1 MSKELMNTTEMKEVI
16 SKRTACMK
24 VFEHADHRFTAAIY
38 GTPVHYM
45 KDGRWEEID
54 NRLEAVADVD
64 EEEIADGAANKN
76 SDAETAA
83 LQAAEGVS
91 GEAAESVKAKE
102 SAGESDTAAN
112 GGDVANISGAFKVRL
127 SNKVKKKQMVSLGE
141 GSRKLTWGFVDA
153 NSVKRQILKETEA
166 ERQPDSAGALEH
178 TADSEKDPTA
188 AYAVRHLKSRI
199 LYPEAFQ
206 GVDIRYTIGPESL
219 KEDLVLKQAD
229 AVHAFT
235 WRYAP
240 GGLKARQE
248 GADIV
253 FEDAGGREAYRLSA
267 PYMTDAAG
275 EVSHGLT
282 LTLTD
287 DGGEK
292 NKEAYVRLEADAGWL
307 AAEERAYPVVIDPVV
322 TTDVARDKIQ
332 DCHVS
337 SFYNTDNF
345 YNSHI
350 LKTGRVDGSVLRSY
364 LKFTLPQLNKA
375 SEMVTSAWYVA
386 IRRPGGS
393 DQRRIDIHRVT
404 KDWNSK
410 TVTWDNKPSYD
421 PKVADYIAFSGSGLT
436 RLVFDITGVVK
447 DWYADGKNYGLMMK
461 EHGEEEG
468 TYNEYISSDDNLDDN
483 AATRPQIMIQYVSC
497 EGLEDFWT
505 YHQHDIGRAGTG
517 YVNDYNGS
525 QILVHPTYAL
535 SGSRAPISLSHV
547 FNSSEQGADI
557 GYGKGFRLN
566 YHQTMTAKKIGST
579 DYYCQTDGDGT
590 RRYFAKD
597 TTDSKWKDE
606 LDQTRILTL
615 DSSNRYTVTDKDGG
629 KQHFLNGLLV
639 KEEDASGNT
648 LSILHN
654 ASKIVKLTD
663 GSGREVN
670 LAYGSDGHLSK
681 LTDAAGRVTT
691 FGYTNGFLTSI
702 TDPDGAVSRFTYDT
716 AAGKGMM
723 LTAADPYGY
732 KVQYSYGSRAPYRV
746 SKVTEYAG
754 STEGQSL
761 ALAYGHNRTSFT
773 DSKGR
778 KEVYLFD
785 NAGRTVSVRNDA
797 GYGAAWQYLD
807 TAKNKNKLSAAT
819 DLRYVSPQYLR
830 GVTGGMAGWT
840 RYSNAD
846 HVVVEDS
853 AAGEA
858 YIGTKCIRIRS
869 TAASGDGA
877 AYQNLTVKAGKR
889 YVFSAY
895 VKASVSEL
903 AAKGRI
909 WLQIED
915 TAKNLAVV
923 ADSVGITA
931 GTEGFKRL
939 SVAFTAP
946 DNGTGNGTSSLR
958 ILARTRNFKGTA
970 WFDGLQMEEGEAAGR
985 LNLVS
990 NNCFQ
995 NGMTDHTAL
1004 QFAGGDGV
1012 LKTGAAAQ
1020 VPTVLKG
1027 TVNEDKVNIR
1037 AAAGTAYQA
1046 LVMAPK
1052 GTSATIHGADY
1063 DSDGSIWYAIRAKI
1077 GNKTYD
1083 GYMKGTYLNLSIS
1096 GAVVTVRGVV
1106 AADNLNLRAGAG
1118 TGYSA
1123 KTMMAAGTTVGIKG
1137 AAKDSSGT
1145 KWYRLAFTKNG
1156 TQYDGYA
1163 SADYV
1168 AVMRPST
1175 SHAAPSGT
1183 LNVRTEPNT
1192 SCSVAVQIGSSDKVN
1207 IVSHAGLKNGDL
1219 WYGVKLTKGGKAYTG
1234 YVLSDLVTVSSTDA
1248 PAEIRMGQQE
1258 KVPGGNGPTGDSV
1271 LKITGDEKNNKRCY
1285 QPLAISG
1292 KKGDCFMACGWG
1304 YADSV
1309 SLKEKFFESDSH
1321 AGNSLNSRKN
1331 RHFGLHINF
1340 ISSDAND
1347 RNDIHYAEFG
1357 ADCSEWQFMNTAF
1370 VAKHDYVRVDIGFC
1384 YGNNSNQAYFTGLGL
1399 YKEEYGTS
1407 FAYDDKGNVVKVTDQ
1422 AKKNSSFE
1430 YDTVDN
1436 LKKLMDP
1443 KGNAFKYDYDKKHRV
1458 TGAASAA
1465 GMKYTFAYD
1474 NYGNP
1479 VTARTV
1485 DSSAETDAK
1494 KAMTSKAAYTTG
1506 TAEGQYMASQTSPE
1520 GVTTAYDWDVT
1531 KGLLKNVS
1539 VSSHQADYSY
1549 DTMDRLTKVTGKAA
1563 VNGTEAAVQV
1573 QYTYDRD
1580 RLTKI
1585 THNGF
1590 DYTFAY
1596 DGFGNRKSV
1605 SIAGKAAVSHDYE
1618 AKNGNLLK
1626 STYANGWEVAYT
1638 YDNLDRVTEVKA
1650 SKDGTSYTIGRYI
1663 YDKLGRVARFVDGQV
1678 SGKSCT
1684 YGYDLTDRLCEAVFD
1699 DGTAYRYTYDA
1710 NDCLVK
1716 EVQTTPD
1723 GVRTVTRGYDAD
1735 SRETAVACG
1744 SAKVEKTFD
1753 KLGRLSSIRR
1763 NGGKHTT
1770 AYTYETASDGGQTG
1784 RIKTVKNGSGTWE
1797 YAYDAWGNVSK
1808 ATENGSADSHTYTY
1822 DAQGQLT
1829 REYDPDKKLYL
1840 GYQYDAGGNLTEVRS
1855 YPAGAE
1861 GGPEGT
1867 GTVLKTFA
1875 YDSTWKDQLA
1885 SVTMDGKTR
1894 NFTYDA
1900 NGNLLNG
1907 GKYTYSWTKGSLLE
1921 KVTGDGLEAVYTYD
1935 ASGIRTSKK
1944 VNGTT
1949 TEYLTAGGS
1958 VLSEKKNGVWQ
1969 HYLYDGSGQ
1978 LMAIRYKGADYYYIR
1993 DGLMTISGLVDANGV
2008 AVVNYRYDSWGILTG
2023 ITGSMAG
2030 TLGKDNPYR
2039 FKGYYYDEETGM
2051 YYLKSRY
2058 YQPEICRFISADEP
2072 ELTRITPMALTD
2084 KNLYAYCD
2092 NNPIVRRDMDGA
2104 LWGFVLAGAAV
2115 GAAIG
2120 AATQV
2125 IDNAISGRELGD
2137 GVLLAAVG
2145 GAITGA
2151 VGATGLG
2158 ALGQA
2163 YVSGAVAAATD
2174 VITQVKES
2182 GKGMQGVKDIDW
2194 MQVNVS
2200 FTLGAVSGA
2209 RGGNGLLHKGSE
2221 VTKARKIY
2229 QRAIKGIRER
2239 RWSTSKA
2246 AGYLV
2251 RSSRNLKKVV
2261 SANYKKAGRTSF
2273 RMSMVTMVLKKV
2285 IPLF

>member
-54 NRLEAVADVD
+54 NRLEAAADEVP
-64 EEEIADGAANKN
+64 ADA
-76 SDAETAA
+76 DDME
-83 LQAAEGVS
+83 
-91 GEAAESVKAKE
+91 
-102 SAGESDTAAN
+102 
-112 GGDVANISGAFKVRL
+112 NISGAFRVRL

-153 NSVKRQILKETEA
+153 NAVKRQILKETE
-166 ERQPDSAGALEH
+166 EEQQPDSAGTEGNASG
-178 TADSEKDPTA
+178 SEKDPTA

-199 LYPEAFQ
+199 LYPEAFH

-240 GGLKARQE
+240 GGLKARQK
-248 GADIV
+248 GTDII
-253 FEDAGGREAYRLSA
+253 FEDADGREVYRLSA

-307 AAEERAYPVVIDPVV
+307 AAEERVYPVVIDPVV

-404 KDWNSK
+404 KDWNSR

-421 PKVADYIAFSGSGLT
+421 PKVADYIAFSGPSLT

-629 KQHFLNGLLV
+629 KQHFLNGLLI

-670 LAYGSDGHLSK
+670 LTYGSDGHLSK
-681 LTDAAGRVTT
+681 LTDAAGRVTA

-877 AYQNLTVKAGKR
+877 AYQNLTVKAGKK

-895 VKASVSEL
+895 VRASVSEL

-923 ADSVGITA
+923 ADSAGITA

-1037 AAAGTAYQA
+1037 AAAGTAYPA

-1123 KTMMAAGTTVGIKG
+1123 KTMMAAGTAVGIKG

-1234 YVLSDLVTVSSTDA
+1234 YVLSDLVTVSSTDV

-1309 SLKEKFFESDSH
+1309 SLKEKFFESDPH

-1370 VAKHDYVRVDIGFC
+1370 VARHDYVRVDIGFA
-1384 YGNNSNQAYFTGLGL
+1384 YGSNSNNAYFTGLGL

-1430 YDTVDN
+1430 YDTADN

-1465 GMKYTFAYD
+1465 GMKYTFVYD
-1474 NYGNP
+1474 DYGNP

-1485 DSSAETDAK
+1485 DPSAETDAK
-1494 KAMTSKAAYTTG
+1494 KAMTSKAVYTTG

-1520 GVTTAYDWDVT
+1520 GVTTAYAWDVT

-1539 VSSHQADYSY
+1539 VSGHQADYSY
-1549 DTMDRLTKVTGKAA
+1549 DTMDRLTKVAGKAA

-1626 STYANGWEVAYT
+1626 SIYANGWEVTYT

-1650 SKDGTSYTIGRYI
+1650 SKGGSSYLIGRYI
-1663 YDKLGRVARFVDGQV
+1663 YDKLGRIARFVDGQV

-1699 DGTAYRYTYDA
+1699 DGTAYRYTYDV

-1723 GVRTVTRGYDAD
+1723 GVRTVTRAYDAD
-1735 SRETAVACG
+1735 SRETTVICG
-1744 SAKVEKTFD
+1744 SAKIEKTFD

-1784 RIKTVKNGSGTWE
+1784 RISSIEHSNGEQSSVEG
-1797 YAYDAWGNVSK
+1797 YGYDDWGNVSRISRGGK
-1808 ATENGSADSHTYTY
+1808 HAPSTFEY
-1822 DAQGQLT
+1822 DAQGQLIKEVNQGQLSIF
-1829 REYDPDKKLYL
+1829 RYWYD
-1840 GYQYDAGGNLTEVRS
+1840 GGGNLTEVRS
-1855 YPAGAE
+1855 YPVPESGEEE
-1861 GGPEGT
+1861 GD
-1867 GTVLKTFA
+1867 GTVVKKFA

-1900 NGNLLNG
+1900 NGNLLSD

-1944 VNGTT
+1944 VNGIT

-1958 VLSEKKNGVWQ
+1958 VLSEKKNGIWQ

-1978 LMAIRYKGADYYYIR
+1978 LMAIRYKGADYYYVR
-1993 DGLMTISGLVDANGV
+1993 NGLMTITGLVDANG
-2008 AVVNYRYDSWGILTG
+2008 ASVVNYFYDSWGNMLN
-2023 ITGSMAG
+2023 ITGSMAAS
-2030 TLGKDNPYR
+2030 LGKDNPYR

-2058 YQPEICRFISADEP
+2058 YQPEICRFISADNEDV
-2072 ELTRITPMALTD
+2072 LIDTHVDLAN
-2084 KNLYAYCD
+2084 KNLYLYCD
-2092 NNPIVRRDMDGA
+2092 NNPILKADEEGQIADWLVSAA
-2104 LWGFVLAGAAV
+2104 LGAAV
-2115 GAAIG
+2115 NVAASFIIAQAMG
-2120 AATQV
+2120 QDFGVKDVAVAAMT
-2125 IDNAISGRELGD
+2125 
-2137 GVLLAAVG
+2137 
-2145 GAITGA
+2145 
-2151 VGATGLG
+2151 G
-2158 ALGQA
+2158 ALGGFFGGMSGIVKGYGGILLKKYGSA
-2163 YVSGAVAAATD
+2163 IANGIFTGTVMYRSGASLEASLIGGGVSALLSASGIGDLADLTLVNEGRIVTGNVVAMGA
-2174 VITQVKES
+2174 
-2182 GKGMQGVKDIDW
+2182 IDLV
-2194 MQVNVS
+2194 VNTGYNGIS
-2200 FTLGAVSGA
+2200 SAVSTA
-2209 RGGNGLLHKGSE
+2209 MTSSSNRKSKTSSSKKYKTKNAYMMSMKPRKVSE
-2221 VTKARKIY
+2221 KV
-2229 QRAIKGIRER
+2229 ER
-2239 RWSTSKA
+2239 R
-2246 AGYLV
+2246 
-2251 RSSRNLKKVV
+2251 RNHI
-2261 SANYKKAGRTSF
+2261 YR
-2273 RMSMVTMVLKKV
+2273 VLKYTYRGRLYTRWNK
-2285 IPLF
+2285 IR

>member
-54 NRLEAVADVD
+54 NRLEAAADKVP
-64 EEEIADGAANKN
+64 ADADDMK
-76 SDAETAA
+76 
-83 LQAAEGVS
+83 
-91 GEAAESVKAKE
+91 
-102 SAGESDTAAN
+102 
-112 GGDVANISGAFKVRL
+112 NISGAFKVRL

-153 NSVKRQILKETEA
+153 NAVKRQILKETE
-166 ERQPDSAGALEH
+166 EEQQPDSAGTEGNASG
-178 TADSEKDPTA
+178 SEKDPTA

-199 LYPEAFQ
+199 LYLEAFH

-219 KEDLVLKQAD
+219 KEDLVLKQSD

-681 LTDAAGRVTT
+681 LTDAAGRVTA

-761 ALAYGHNRTSFT
+761 TLAYGHNRTSFT

-877 AYQNLTVKAGKR
+877 AFQNLTVKAGKK
-889 YVFSAY
+889 YVFSVY
-895 VKASVSEL
+895 VRASVSEL

-923 ADSVGITA
+923 ADSAGITA

-939 SVAFTAP
+939 SVSFTAP

-1077 GNKTYD
+1077 SNKIYD

-1234 YVLSDLVTVSSTDA
+1234 YVLSDLVTVSSTDV

-1309 SLKEKFFESDSH
+1309 SLKEKFFESDPH

-1430 YDTVDN
+1430 YDTADN

-1465 GMKYTFAYD
+1465 GMKYTFVYD
-1474 NYGNP
+1474 DYGNP

-1485 DSSAETDAK
+1485 DPSAETDAK
-1494 KAMTSKAAYTTG
+1494 KAMTSKAVYTTG

-1520 GVTTAYDWDVT
+1520 GVTTAYAWDVT

-1539 VSSHQADYSY
+1539 VSGHQADYSY
-1549 DTMDRLTKVTGKAA
+1549 DTMDRLTKVAGKAA
-1563 VNGTEAAVQV
+1563 VNGTETDVQV

-1638 YDNLDRVTEVKA
+1638 CDNLDRVTEVKA

-1663 YDKLGRVARFVDGQV
+1663 YDKLGRVARFIDGQV

-1710 NDCLVK
+1710 NDCLIK

-1735 SRETAVACG
+1735 SRETSVACG
-1744 SAKVEKTFD
+1744 SAKIEKTFD

-1770 AYTYETASDGGQTG
+1770 AYTYETAADGGQTG

-1885 SVTMDGKTR
+1885 SVTMEGKTR
-1894 NFTYDA
+1894 NFTYDV
-1900 NGNLLNG
+1900 NGNLLSD

-1944 VNGTT
+1944 VNGIT

-1993 DGLMTISGLVDANGV
+1993 DGLMSITGLVDANGV

-2058 YQPEICRFISADEP
+2058 YQPEICRFISADSYDV
-2072 ELTRITPMALTD
+2072 LTQSPMALVDT
-2084 KNLYAYCD
+2084 NLYNYCD
-2092 NNPIVRRDMDGA
+2092 NNPVYREDENGQFWNIVIPA
-2104 LWGFVLAGAAV
+2104 LIGAAV
-2115 GAAIG
+2115 GTFLTWAATSATGQEYRTKDYLSDFVAGFIINLIPIKNISRAFYVIYTTGKGIYDGEEPKSIAFNAAI
-2120 AATQV
+2120 AWTASSLNISERLNLPYKTNYDKVANNV
-2125 IDNAISGRELGD
+2125 IDVVENAGREF
-2137 GVLLAAVG
+2137 V
-2145 GAITGA
+2145 GAITSRIFN
-2151 VGATGLG
+2151 
-2158 ALGQA
+2158 
-2163 YVSGAVAAATD
+2163 SGPS
-2174 VITQVKES
+2174 K
-2182 GKGMQGVKDIDW
+2182 
-2194 MQVNVS
+2194 
-2200 FTLGAVSGA
+2200 
-2209 RGGNGLLHKGSE
+2209 
-2221 VTKARKIY
+2221 TKASKSVKNSFKRTLISNQIIRK
-2229 QRAIKGIRER
+2229 G
-2239 RWSTSKA
+2239 
-2246 AGYLV
+2246 
-2251 RSSRNLKKVV
+2251 KKVYRKRV
-2261 SANYKKAGRTSF
+2261 YYYRGRQEW
-2273 RMSMVTMVLKKV
+2273 R
-2285 IPLF
+2285 IERIH